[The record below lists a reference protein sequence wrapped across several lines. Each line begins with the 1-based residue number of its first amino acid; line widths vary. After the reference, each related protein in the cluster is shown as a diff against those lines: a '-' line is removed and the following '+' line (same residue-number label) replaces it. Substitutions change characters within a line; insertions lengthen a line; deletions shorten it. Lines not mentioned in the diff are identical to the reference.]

1 MRHSDHLFVVRN
13 WFKGSRLTFPPE
25 EARILVSLSDL
36 TVLLCSAQRG
46 NEGDWVSPLWKTDEA
61 LLDEGSVQSDC
72 SSCQKVGRNLS
83 S

>member
-36 TVLLCSAQRG
+36 PVLLYSTVSFSAQRG
-46 NEGDWVSPLWKTDEA
+46 NEGDWVSSLWKRNGA
-61 LLDEGSVQSDC
+61 LLDEGSFQSGC
-72 SSCQKVGRNLS
+72 SSC
-83 S
+83 